1 MLKQLA
7 GPGQRQSFQGHTCQA
22 WSVAPCIFEWRGT
35 QRLGTGLGRQRSGLE
50 REEEVW
56 SEGGSVCLAGP
67 VALPCMALPRSGTV
81 FLVPDGGS
89 VSHLS
94 WITGL
99 LLSKSLPACP
109 SFFCL
114 CPHCPCLS
122 VFLRLALGLKRGAL
136 PSDPTQV
143 NQGSEPSAP
152 SSLQAE
158 TAAKR
163 GWLSCRPGRGGPGR
177 LTRACGL
184 ETPAGRIAL
193 D

>member
-1 MLKQLA
+1 M
-7 GPGQRQSFQGHTCQA
+7 
-22 WSVAPCIFEWRGT
+22 APCVFEWRGT
-35 QRLGTGLGRQRSGLE
+35 QRLGTGLGRQRSDLE

-67 VALPCMALPRSGTV
+67 WLSPPRAFRCPCMALPRSGAV

-89 VSHLS
+89 VNHLS

-109 SFFCL
+109 SFYCL

-122 VFLRLALGLKRGAL
+122 VFLKLALGLKRGAR

-143 NQGSEPSAP
+143 NQGSKPSAP

-177 LTRACGL
+177 LTRARGL
-184 ETPAGRIAL
+184 QTPAGRIAV

>member
-1 MLKQLA
+1 MVRGRVCMPGRSRGSPHP
-7 GPGQRQSFQGHTCQA
+7 GPS
-22 WSVAPCIFEWRGT
+22 SPC
-35 QRLGTGLGRQRSGLE
+35 
-50 REEEVW
+50 
-56 SEGGSVCLAGP
+56 
-67 VALPCMALPRSGTV
+67 PCMKLPRSGAV

-114 CPHCPCLS
+114 CPHSPFLS

-177 LTRACGL
+177 LTWARGL
-184 ETPAGRIAL
+184 ESPAGRIAL